1 MTNESAI
8 VQSVPVESEAK
19 QVEHRDGRA
28 VITLEKKT
36 KKNKR
41 IYVQDALGKN
51 TYKCRVALHAE
62 RTL

>member
-28 VITLEKKT
+28 VITPERRRKTQKT
-36 KKNKR
+36 KE
-41 IYVQDALGKN
+41 YM
-51 TYKCRVALHAE
+51 YKMHLVKIDISVE
-62 RTL
+62 